1 MNKRDLKKFEKLLLK
16 RREEILAGLDSMR
29 GDLLYQKMTDRPTGD
44 VDAAAEI
51 GTDSFERE
59 TALRVYGNEAEEL
72 REIDAALERI
82 NEGTYGVCEGTGKPI
97 PKKRLEAFPTARY
110 CVEYQAELEKDS
122 RTQGWR

>member
-1 MNKRDLKKFEKLLLK
+1 MNKRDLKKFEKLLLQ

-59 TALRVYGNEAEEL
+59 TALRVYGNEADEL
-72 REIDAALERI
+72 REIDAALDRI
-82 NEGTYGVCEGTGKPI
+82 KEGTYGVCEGTDKPI

-122 RTQGWR
+122 RRQGWR